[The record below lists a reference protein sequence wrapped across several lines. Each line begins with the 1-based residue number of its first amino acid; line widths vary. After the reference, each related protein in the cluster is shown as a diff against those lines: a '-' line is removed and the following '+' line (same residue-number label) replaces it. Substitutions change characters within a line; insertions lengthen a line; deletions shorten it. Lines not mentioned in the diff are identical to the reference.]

1 MSDFAPLFF
10 SSWPGVSRIVLTTT
24 LAYLALVLTL
34 RVSGKR
40 TLAKMNAF
48 DLIVTVA
55 LGSCLAS
62 VSLTK
67 SVKLVDGLTGILTLV
82 ALQYVIAW
90 LSVRSKRV
98 RKLVKFGAAP
108 TIPRWPFSG
117 KRPAGRAGNRVGSA
131 LGHPQQRPPLHAK
144 GGGRSARNRR
154 HVQRDEPGRRAGQRP
169 AGRHRRP
176 RNRGRPETV
185 GAEPLGLG
193 RTLK

>member
-98 RKLVKFGAAP
+98 RKLVKSEPRLLFHGGHFLENALRAERVTESEVRSAIRSSGHLSMQKVAAVVLE
-108 TIPRWPFSG
+108 TDGTFSVMSQADV
-117 KRPAGRAGNRVGSA
+117 PASA
-131 LGHPQQRPPLHAK
+131 LQGVTGA
-144 GGGRSARNRR
+144 
-154 HVQRDEPGRRAGQRP
+154 
-169 AGRHRRP
+169 
-176 RNRGRPETV
+176 PETV
-185 GAEPLGLG
+185 GDQ
-193 RTLK
+193 RR